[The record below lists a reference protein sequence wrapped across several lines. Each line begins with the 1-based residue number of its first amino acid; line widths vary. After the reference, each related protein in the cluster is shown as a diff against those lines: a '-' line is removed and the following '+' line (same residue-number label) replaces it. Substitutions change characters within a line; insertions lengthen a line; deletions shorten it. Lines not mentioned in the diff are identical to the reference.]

1 MRALKEYQNRRNTQA
16 RCAVCVP
23 QRIYSRRLRMRTVT
37 ALQGENYAGKIV
49 EKLLNLFERLPYRE
63 RGISINADLLRT
75 TVELLNAVEGNIL
88 PQNCRNDIAERTPD
102 GLDKRIKIALQSDT
116 RTANIVSDELAKKAW
131 LK

>member
-1 MRALKEYQNRRNTQA
+1 MPEKLLK
-16 RCAVCVP
+16 
-23 QRIYSRRLRMRTVT
+23 
-37 ALQGENYAGKIV
+37 
-49 EKLLNLFERLPYRE
+49 KLLNLFERLPYRE